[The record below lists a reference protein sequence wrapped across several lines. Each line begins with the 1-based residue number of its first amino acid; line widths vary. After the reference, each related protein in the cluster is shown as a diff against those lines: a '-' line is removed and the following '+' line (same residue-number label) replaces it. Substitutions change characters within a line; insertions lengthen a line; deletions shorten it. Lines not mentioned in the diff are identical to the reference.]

1 MTDTESSQIEQV
13 LFLLD
18 KFYVSDEL
26 YHEFAI
32 AYDDMPR
39 SYLIKQRRSDLNKMC
54 HIERVPGTYPGAQCS
69 FKELLQQHV
78 KNYLEANP
86 EHNPKEAIKVKISM
100 DGARMSRTTNFLITS
115 FALLQDKEGPMSSKG
130 NRTIAVVNGRE
141 EYDTIKDSLSN
152 VLNEINNLVDSKF
165 IEVDG
170 VTCPIEI
177 FLGGDYKILLVI
189 MGLSCATSDY
199 ACLWCKVHKSKR
211 FDMSKPQDYYNT
223 SPNTRTLEE
232 LHKFCSLSKSQS
244 KYSCIREP
252 LIHINLNNII
262 LDELHL
268 MSRVTDRLM
277 ENLIKEVVEKDSK
290 EDINK
295 KKGEEKKIYQQK
307 LVKEINDVG
316 ITFNLWE
323 KTNADGKGSGILD
336 WTSLLG
342 SDKKKMLNCLP
353 ARLQVTDLLF
363 PETKETVIKI
373 WRDFYDL
380 YQEIT
385 DFNIN
390 NETPSLIYEHGRQ
403 WIKLFCSL
411 GGKRQGYEKARVTPY
426 MHCIPYHIPKFIH
439 DHGPLKMFTGQ
450 GVEKNNDDAKKLY
463 YQKSN
468 KWDATRD
475 VLLLE
480 SRQYALKDKERKKRK
495 YCKKKAE
502 YWENEI
508 NIKRKKGT

>member
-1 MTDTESSQIEQV
+1 M
-13 LFLLD
+13 
-18 KFYVSDEL
+18 
-26 YHEFAI
+26 H
-32 AYDDMPR
+32 
-39 SYLIKQRRSDLNKMC
+39 
-54 HIERVPGTYPGAQCS
+54 
-69 FKELLQQHV
+69 
-78 KNYLEANP
+78 
-86 EHNPKEAIKVKISM
+86 
-100 DGARMSRTTNFLITS
+100 
-115 FALLQDKEGPMSSKG
+115 
-130 NRTIAVVNGRE
+130 
-141 EYDTIKDSLSN
+141 
-152 VLNEINNLVDSKF
+152 
-165 IEVDG
+165 
-170 VTCPIEI
+170 
-177 FLGGDYKILLVI
+177 
-189 MGLSCATSDY
+189 
-199 ACLWCKVHKSKR
+199 
-211 FDMSKPQDYYNT
+211 
-223 SPNTRTLEE
+223 
-232 LHKFCSLSKSQS
+232 
-244 KYSCIREP
+244 
-252 LIHINLNNII
+252 
-262 LDELHL
+262 
-268 MSRVTDRLM
+268 LM

-342 SDKKKMLNCLP
+342 LDKKKMLNCLP

-390 NETPSLIYEHGRQ
+390 NETLSLIYEHGRQ

-480 SRQYALKDKERKKRK
+480 SQQYTLRDKERKKRK